1 MPRVIWQ
8 GAIAFGLVHIP
19 VSLYPASGTSEIE
32 LNLLDKRDL
41 APVGCQRINERTG
54 KPVSPDDIVN
64 GYEYQAGRYVVI
76 SDEDLHPANGSTR
89 HTVNILGFVNAA
101 DIPPCF
107 FDRPYYLEPGK
118 DGEKGYALLRE
129 TLRRSGRV
137 GVATVMIGTRQQL
150 AAVMPV
156 NNVLLLNALR
166 FADEICS
173 TDALDIPDDNL
184 EQLGVSPKELDMA
197 ARLIDDLSE
206 DWTPERYRDA
216 CHDELM
222 VRIERK
228 IKAGRSQI
236 VTEPEDGEAPAA
248 CDEVTDPMALP
259 KGSLDVKRLVRSA
272 AKSPR
277 VDSPARHAER
287 GGRTGEIAERHRRRA

>member
-1 MPRVIWQ
+1 M
-8 GAIAFGLVHIP
+8 
-19 VSLYPASGTSEIE
+19 
-32 LNLLDKRDL
+32 
-41 APVGCQRINERTG
+41 
-54 KPVSPDDIVN
+54 
-64 GYEYQAGRYVVI
+64 
-76 SDEDLHPANGSTR
+76 STR
-89 HTVNILGFVNAA
+89 RISRPV
-101 DIPPCF
+101 F

-248 CDEVTDPMALP
+248 CDEVTASDGPAQGQP
-259 KGSLDVKRLVRSA
+259 GCQA
-272 AKSPR
+272 AGAIR
-277 VDSPARHAER
+277 REIAARGNSPARHAER